1 MSAFFTRLLARPSG
15 ALADALEPIAAV
27 PGVTDYIFLDAA
39 GAPVTRTSNFG
50 YDDECLGRCTH
61 ALRRS
66 GALLRAY
73 LGAQAAE
80 GEPLAFRFRNGW
92 LLMWQFGHRADGA
105 RGGASLVVFGRE
117 GLELPTLR
125 MRVGILRSHLADD
138 KRLRRYLAEG
148 PDTGPGWL
156 RETAGSD
163 EERCWIDA
171 ICDPTRQETAR

>member
-1 MSAFFTRLLARPSG
+1 MSAFLTRLMARSSG

-27 PGVTDYIFLDAA
+27 PGVTDYIFLDA
-39 GAPVTRTSNFG
+39 GGRPVTRTSNFG
-50 YDDECLGRCTH
+50 YDDERLGRCTH

-92 LLMWQFGHRADGA
+92 LLMWQLGA
-105 RGGASLVVFGRE
+105 ASLVVFGRE

-125 MRVGILRSHLADD
+125 MRVGILRSQLADD
-138 KRLRRYLAEG
+138 KRLRRYLTDG
-148 PDTGPGWL
+148 TGTGPRWL

-171 ICDPTRQETAR
+171 ICDPTHQESAR